1 MSKRLKQVKKKK
13 KVYQGQVGTKKS
25 STFVIREMQVNTTMR
40 CHFTTKMAKIKMTY
54 STIYRVPRIFTCC
67 QRECKLVQPVWEK
80 AWQFFKTLTIYSAIN
95 PNIHKKTYKRIFKAA
110 VFTIARTETTPKP
123 LNRRMS
129 FLKTLVNIYSR
140 TTP

>member
-1 MSKRLKQVKKKK
+1 MSKRLKLKKKEK
-13 KVYQGQVGTKKS
+13 KIYQDQVGTKKS
-25 STFVIREMQVNTTMR
+25 STFVIREMQVNTTR
-40 CHFTTKMAKIKMTY
+40 CHFTTKMAKNKMTY
-54 STIYRVPRIFTCC
+54 STIYRVPRIFTRCR
-67 QRECKLVQPVWEK
+67 RECNLVQPVWDK
-80 AWQFFKTLTIYSAIN
+80 AWQFFKMLTIYSAIN

-129 FLKTLVNIYSR
+129 FFKMLVNIYSR